1 VLAGAAA
8 VSLVLLVLVVR
19 ERVEELE
26 PLGVMPTLIVVA
38 VVAVLVELLPV
49 PTQQISLAATA
60 VPVLSSSV
68 LRALTH
74 LLLVQLRSVA
84 HQQARTQVVV
94 PISLSTRSIRRA
106 R

>member
-1 VLAGAAA
+1 VLAGVAA

-38 VVAVLVELLPV
+38 AVEVLVELLLV
-49 PTQQISLAATA
+49 PTQQISLEATA
-60 VPVLSSSV
+60 VLALSSSV
-68 LRALTH
+68 LHALTL
-74 LLLVQLRSVA
+74 LLLVRLRSVA
-84 HQQARTQVVV
+84 HQRVRTRPVAR
-94 PISLSTRSIRRA
+94 ISLSTRSIRRA